1 MQAFSVSESLQ
12 EKLKAKSSPIV
23 EKQENLYCE
32 KCGKHYDFIK
42 HESGYEQRFGCECQL
57 IEAGKKEREAY
68 KQKHINKMFNKSL
81 VNPKIKNATFDE
93 YEPTNKELTNAKYV
107 TQRYA
112 NSFRLD
118 NPQSITLQGSFG
130 TGKSHLA
137 MAIVNRVKEKGYTAI
152 FMNIPKL
159 MTMIKKTFDKD
170 SKLKEHELKE
180 LFTKV
185 DLVVFDDIG
194 TAESKWVLQQLFEII
209 DDRQGRH
216 NIFTT
221 NLSDEELQKNID
233 YRRIFSRM
241 NDDSFWIPMNAEDYR
256 MRNRRKLNDANN
268 S

>member
-1 MQAFSVSESLQ
+1 MQAFNIPEDLQ
-12 EKLKAKSSPIV
+12 EKLNSKASPIV
-23 EKQENLYCE
+23 EKEEGLKCEN
-32 KCGKHYDFIK
+32 CGKDYDYIK
-42 HESGYEQRFGCECQL
+42 HANGYEQRFGCDCAL
-57 IEAGKKEREAY
+57 IAAGKREREEY

-81 VNPKIKNATFDE
+81 VNPKLKNATFED
-93 YEPTNKELTNAKYV
+93 YEPTNEELTNAKYV
-107 TQRYA
+107 AQRYA
-112 NSFRLD
+112 NNFRLD
-118 NPQSITLQGSFG
+118 NPQSITLQGTLG

-137 MAIVNRVKEKGYTAI
+137 MAIVNSVKEQGYTAV

-170 SKLKEHELKE
+170 SKLKEHQLKE

-185 DLVVFDDIG
+185 DLVVFDDVG

-221 NLSDEELQKNID
+221 NLSDDELQKNLD

-256 MRNRRKLNDANN
+256 MRNRRKLT
-268 S
+268 